1 MKLSPS
7 TALQEDERCLQQKIP
22 QMLPKS
28 EEPAGSPAHH
38 SPNITVPAT
47 PAPSVCSLAVPSLQ
61 TLCRLV
67 IQKHVVHRL
76 AIDGLDLPPM
86 LKHFCQHE

>member
-1 MKLSPS
+1 MKLSLS
-7 TALQEDERCLQQKIP
+7 RALQEEECYPQQKIP
-22 QMLPKS
+22 QTLPKS
-28 EEPAGSPAHH
+28 EGLAGIPTHNT
-38 SPNITVPAT
+38 PNIAVPAT

-67 IQKHVVHRL
+67 IQKHIVHRL